1 MTKSVAKQYDQ
12 LVASE
17 LDLALSPD
25 SLILKKLV
33 TMLDLEAFV
42 FMFIKD
48 GLVHIDTVDTW
59 SHVNGKR
66 LKLRTFATCNEI
78 ETRLSKRMY
87 KRWYVREK
95 GVLFPLQTSKV
106 EDLKS
111 IFNFVIDDNPLRQTL
126 IVVPEDAPIVRKVKK
141 CRTNL
146 FLDLGEPS
154 KVIKPTKRPS

>member
-1 MTKSVAKQYDQ
+1 MTKSVAKQLDL
-12 LVASE
+12 LVANE
-17 LDLALSPD
+17 LELALSPN

-33 TMLDLEAFV
+33 TMLDLEGFV
-42 FMFIKD
+42 FAFIKD
-48 GLVHIDTVDTW
+48 DLIHIDIVDTW
-59 SHVNGKR
+59 SHVNGVR
-66 LKLRTFATCNEI
+66 LKFRTFGSCPEI
-78 ETRLSKRMY
+78 ESRLEKRMY

-126 IVVPEDAPIVRKVKK
+126 IVVPEDTPIVRKVKK

-146 FLDLGEPS
+146 FLDLGLS
-154 KVIKPTKRPS
+154 LIHI